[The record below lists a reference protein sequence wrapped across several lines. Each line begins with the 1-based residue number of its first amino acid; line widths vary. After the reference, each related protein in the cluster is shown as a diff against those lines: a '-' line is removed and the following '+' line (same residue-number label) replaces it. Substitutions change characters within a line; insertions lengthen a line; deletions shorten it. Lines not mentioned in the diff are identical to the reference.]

1 MKKVHMWSRMAM
13 LGLIEVKCGRLVKAT
28 QFTSEASDVTCIAC
42 LKQMEKKS

>member
-28 QFTSEASDVTCIAC
+28 QFTNEAKKVTCLAC
-42 LKQMEKKS
+42 QNQMEKKS

>member
-1 MKKVHMWSRMAM
+1 MRKAHMWSRMAM

-28 QFTSEASDVTCIAC
+28 QFTNEPKEVTCLAC